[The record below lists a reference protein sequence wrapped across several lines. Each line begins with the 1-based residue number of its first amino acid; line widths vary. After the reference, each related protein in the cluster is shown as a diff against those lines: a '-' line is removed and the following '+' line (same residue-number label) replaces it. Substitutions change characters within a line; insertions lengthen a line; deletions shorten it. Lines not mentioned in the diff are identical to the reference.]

1 MLPSFMDFNIR
12 KPSHIFSLLLLS
24 VTLILI
30 IVLPVLS
37 FFDAS
42 LPSELSQM
50 TQLPDTMKLIFEIF
64 LLTFQLAL
72 ITVLLIFF
80 PVIWYVLVNKLT
92 LKEVFNRL
100 RLRLEG
106 IDVAFL
112 WGIVSAVVMFGIVFL
127 IGLILVFMD
136 YNVEELSNIP
146 NLQQYF
152 SIPSLFLLIAI
163 QPIAEE
169 IFFRGFLL
177 DKIESLA
184 GKSMAI
190 VTTAVLF
197 GLAHMSYGKIYPVIM
212 PMIMGLILGFV
223 VIKTK
228 NLYSAIIA
236 HVIFNLTAFILSI
249 LSQNLVPEA
258 LIL

>member
-1 MLPSFMDFNIR
+1 MDFNIR

-24 VTLILI
+24 VTFILI
-30 IVLPVLS
+30 IIQPVLS
-37 FFDAS
+37 FFDES
-42 LPSELSQM
+42 VPSELSQM
-50 TQLPDTMKLIFEIF
+50 AQLPETMKLIFEIL
-64 LLTFQLAL
+64 LLTIQLTL
-72 ITVLLIFF
+72 VIVLLIFF
-80 PVIWYVLVNKLT
+80 PIIWYVLVNKFT
-92 LKEVFNRL
+92 LKEIFDRL

-106 IDVAFL
+106 IDAAFL

-127 IGLILVFMD
+127 IGVILVIME

-146 NLQQYF
+146 DLQQYF

-177 DKIESLA
+177 EKIDSLA
-184 GKSMAI
+184 GKPMAI
-190 VTTAVLF
+190 LTTALLF
-197 GLAHMSYGKIYPVIM
+197 GLAHMSYGKVYPVIM

-228 NLYSAIIA
+228 SLYSAIIA

-249 LSQNLVPEA
+249 LSQYLVP
-258 LIL
+258 